1 MLASEAGAAAVA
13 PAMPTPTA
21 GPLLLLAFP
30 VVVVVVVAL
39 VGGSASLREGGM
51 FSSAERLSF
60 TLLESFG
67 DDDVEFG
74 LLFP

>member
-1 MLASEAGAAAVA
+1 MLASEAGAAAIVA

-21 GPLLLLAFP
+21 GPLLLAFP
-30 VVVVVVVAL
+30 VVVVVVAL
-39 VGGSASLREGGM
+39 VGGSASIPEGGM

>member
-13 PAMPTPTA
+13 PAVPTPTA
-21 GPLLLLAFP
+21 GPLLLAFP

-39 VGGSASLREGGM
+39 VGGSASIPEGGM

>member
-21 GPLLLLAFP
+21 GPLLLAFP
-30 VVVVVVVAL
+30 VVVVVVAL
-39 VGGSASLREGGM
+39 VGGSASIPEGGM

>member
-1 MLASEAGAAAVA
+1 MLASEAGAAAIVA
-13 PAMPTPTA
+13 PAMPTPTTA
-21 GPLLLLAFP
+21 GPLLLAFP
-30 VVVVVVVAL
+30 VVVAVVVAL
-39 VGGSASLREGGM
+39 VGSASSPEGGM

-74 LLFP
+74 LFP

>member
-21 GPLLLLAFP
+21 GPLLLAFP

-39 VGGSASLREGGM
+39 VGGSASIPEGGM